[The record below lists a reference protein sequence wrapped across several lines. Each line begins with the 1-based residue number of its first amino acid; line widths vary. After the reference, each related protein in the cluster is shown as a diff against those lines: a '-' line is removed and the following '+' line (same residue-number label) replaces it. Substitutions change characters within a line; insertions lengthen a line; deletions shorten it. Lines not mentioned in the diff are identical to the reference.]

1 MTTLAQMDVRNVTLE
16 MMRTC
21 TRLFSRKTRR
31 DERVSESHP
40 SSTETVDQ
48 IDTIPPGPAPTPG
61 PAAVGAAPAAGHGG
75 GWTLSVILCVNILIL
90 GAALISCSA
99 VNGAAVTPVHR
110 QIFLIVL
117 LSLTI
122 LWMLFYTIFTRR
134 AVSSKDSH
142 AGPLWLRVGLVLFGL
157 LSLIMDMF
165 MIANYSGRLH
175 CDSPVKVAFPCI
187 QAVFI
192 FFQTYFLWIHAKDCV
207 QLHKDLT
214 RCGLTVTLSC
224 NLVLWMSAVVE
235 EYNHHT
241 DAPENL
247 TVRSIQRGSL
257 HQPPPSQLRRP
268 QVQVQLHLVR
278 RLQGG
283 VLLPVPLQH
292 RVQPLRLR
300 HGLRHVEERG
310 PAGRGARPPA
320 AQVPGEGRERGARGG
335 DPAGADRPGHLH
347 RVRDAGGGGGAEEHG
362 AADPLHHQHRHREP
376 DVRLHGGGL
385 PALLPGP
392 EAPREGGQPHPR
404 TGRGAA
410 GGGLHGPAGH
420 QLLQRGGAGGRGRRG
435 PRQQPEPG
443 LGRAD
448 GGAAGHAE
456 PLRHR
461 GAPPGAL
468 PGEPRPGNGG
478 QWDGPEP
485 RQEAPETELLPGC
498 LPTRHQLEAAPA
510 EGDLCLCAAGQH
522 HPLDHAC
529 VRGTAPV
536 RPDRR
541 DPFLRL
547 HHVGSHCEHRTALW
561 DLLPHALGG
570 QPVRGVPHRL
580 TQVRL

>member
-247 TVRSIQRGSL
+247 TVRSIQRASFGDHKCKCSFTSCGVFKEAYYYLYPFNIEYSL
-257 HQPPPSQLRRP
+257 FASAMAYVMWKNVGRRAEEEEHAHHRRHRRP
-268 QVQVQLHLVR
+268 KFRVKDVNVGPVAGILLVLTGLATFIVYEMQVVEEEQKNTALLIHFITNIVIVSLMSVGTAAGCLLFCLDRRPHAREENNPTRGLDVGLLVGASMGQLVISYFSVVALAAQGAGGHVNSLNLAWAVLTVVQLGLQNLFVIAGLHREPYRESRADGTALSPARKR
-278 RLQGG
+278 RRRSFSLAAC
-283 VLLPVPLQH
+283 
-292 RVQPLRLR
+292 R
-300 HGLRHVEERG
+300 HGLDWKRRLLKEICVFVLLANIILWIM
-310 PAGRGARPPA
+310 PAFGARPQFDQTVEIHFYGFTMWA
-320 AQVPGEGRERGARGG
+320 AIVNI
-335 DPAGADRPGHLH
+335 
-347 RVRDAGGGGGAEEHG
+347 
-362 AADPLHHQHRHREP
+362 
-376 DVRLHGGGL
+376 GL
-385 PALLPGP
+385 PFGIFYRMHSVASLFEVYLI
-392 EAPREGGQPHPR
+392 
-404 TGRGAA
+404 
-410 GGGLHGPAGH
+410 
-420 QLLQRGGAGGRGRRG
+420 
-435 PRQQPEPG
+435 
-443 LGRAD
+443 
-448 GGAAGHAE
+448 
-456 PLRHR
+456 
-461 GAPPGAL
+461 
-468 PGEPRPGNGG
+468 
-478 QWDGPEP
+478 
-485 RQEAPETELLPGC
+485 
-498 LPTRHQLEAAPA
+498 
-510 EGDLCLCAAGQH
+510 
-522 HPLDHAC
+522 
-529 VRGTAPV
+529 V
-536 RPDRR
+536 
-541 DPFLRL
+541 
-547 HHVGSHCEHRTALW
+547 
-561 DLLPHALGG
+561 
-570 QPVRGVPHRL
+570 
-580 TQVRL
+580 

>member
-1 MTTLAQMDVRNVTLE
+1 MTTLAQMDARNVTLE

-247 TVRSIQRGSL
+247 TVRSLHRASFGDHKCKCSFTSCGVFKEAYYYLYPFNIEYSLFASAMAYVMWKNVGRLAEEHAHQRPKFRVKDVSVGPVAGILLVLTGLATFIVYEMQVVEEEQKNTALLIHFITNIVIVSL
-257 HQPPPSQLRRP
+257 MSVCTAAGCLLFCLDQRPHVREDNPTRGLDVGLLVGASMGQL
-268 QVQVQLHLVR
+268 VISYFSVVALAAEGAGGHVNSLNLAWAVLTVVQLGMQNLFVIAGLHREPYQESRAPGTRANGTALSPVR
-278 RLQGG
+278 KRRKLSFS
-283 VLLPVPLQH
+283 LAAC
-292 RVQPLRLR
+292 R
-300 HGLRHVEERG
+300 HGLNWKRRLLKEICVFVLLANIILWIM
-310 PAGRGARPPA
+310 PAFGARPQFDQTVEIHFYGFTMWA
-320 AQVPGEGRERGARGG
+320 AIVNI
-335 DPAGADRPGHLH
+335 
-347 RVRDAGGGGGAEEHG
+347 
-362 AADPLHHQHRHREP
+362 
-376 DVRLHGGGL
+376 GL
-385 PALLPGP
+385 PFGIFYRMHSVASLFEVYLI
-392 EAPREGGQPHPR
+392 
-404 TGRGAA
+404 
-410 GGGLHGPAGH
+410 
-420 QLLQRGGAGGRGRRG
+420 
-435 PRQQPEPG
+435 
-443 LGRAD
+443 
-448 GGAAGHAE
+448 
-456 PLRHR
+456 
-461 GAPPGAL
+461 
-468 PGEPRPGNGG
+468 
-478 QWDGPEP
+478 
-485 RQEAPETELLPGC
+485 
-498 LPTRHQLEAAPA
+498 
-510 EGDLCLCAAGQH
+510 
-522 HPLDHAC
+522 
-529 VRGTAPV
+529 V
-536 RPDRR
+536 
-541 DPFLRL
+541 
-547 HHVGSHCEHRTALW
+547 
-561 DLLPHALGG
+561 
-570 QPVRGVPHRL
+570 
-580 TQVRL
+580 